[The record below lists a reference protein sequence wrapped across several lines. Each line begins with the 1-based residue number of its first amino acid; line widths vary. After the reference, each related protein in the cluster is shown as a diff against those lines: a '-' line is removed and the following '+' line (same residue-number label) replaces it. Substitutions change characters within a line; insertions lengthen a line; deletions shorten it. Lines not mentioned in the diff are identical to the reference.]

1 MAVQIQLRRGTAS
14 EWTAIDPVLSQGELG
29 LELDTSKIK
38 IGTGLTSWGN
48 LQYLSVEG
56 TPALV
61 PLATESITG
70 LASFSVGDFSVSAT
84 GSVRLAS
91 NIVRTFNGLTGNVV
105 YSPVV
110 AGTGVTGVASFD
122 SGNFSVSPAG
132 QVTLKPDYVSS
143 LNGITGAVTL
153 AAGGTVTITPAGKT
167 ITISS
172 SGGGGGGA
180 SVPLATSSITGVASF
195 DANHFNIG
203 PAPTAKVTL
212 SKNMAQYGP
221 SAIDNMGSY
230 VTPPSVVSFPD
241 LIQTGLLRTLAGMSS
256 GATAISDQFARQV
269 SSESTD
275 QVLLFSGSENIDVLF
290 NLGGGETAN
299 VVSSVY
305 YPAADLTI
313 FAYTD
318 NGVSPASFC
327 IRKVMVLKN
336 TTSAGAQHLEY
347 QNLCSGPEIGRFSVE
362 ATGTNE
368 YWGLVCN
375 PNISDKVYYN
385 VSAVCYR
392 KHQ

>member
-38 IGTGLTSWGN
+38 IGTGLTSWSN

-70 LASFSVGDFSVSAT
+70 LASFSIGDFSVSAT

-105 YSPVV
+105 YSPVI

-132 QVTLKPDYVSS
+132 QVTLRPDYVSS

-153 AAGGTVTITPAGKT
+153 AAGGSVTITPAGKT

-172 SGGGGGGA
+172 SGGGGA

-212 SKNMAQYGP
+212 SSNMAQYGP

-241 LIQTGLLRTLAGMSS
+241 LIQTGLLRTLAGNSS

-290 NLGGGETAN
+290 DLGGGVTAD

-318 NGVSPASFC
+318 TSVSPPSFC

-336 TTSAGAQHLEY
+336 TSSAGAQHLEY